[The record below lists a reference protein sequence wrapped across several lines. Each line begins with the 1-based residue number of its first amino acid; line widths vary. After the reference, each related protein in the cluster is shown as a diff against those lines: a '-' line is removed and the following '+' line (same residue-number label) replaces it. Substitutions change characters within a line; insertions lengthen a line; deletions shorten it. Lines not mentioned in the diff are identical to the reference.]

1 MKPVLFSIFGL
12 KVQGYGTMIA
22 AGIFAALLLLGYRA
36 KKRNYDEDS
45 ILNMSIIAII
55 CGILGGKLL
64 YLMTEIKNI
73 TQNPDILKNIGAG
86 FVIYGAIIGGA
97 LGVLYY
103 SKRKNWNVLKIFD
116 LIIPSIALAQ
126 GIGRIGCFLA
136 GCCYGKQ
143 TNLPWGVEF
152 KNSLYAPAGVLRHPT
167 QIYSSIFD
175 ILLAVFLLRYDKK
188 ERKDG
193 RVFSMYVIIYAV
205 GRFLVEFL
213 RDDPRGNVGALST
226 SQFIS
231 IITLT
236 FGIILYNINK
246 FKKTRNI

>member
-103 SKRKNWNVLKIFD
+103 SKEKTGMYLKY
-116 LIIPSIALAQ
+116 LIL
-126 GIGRIGCFLA
+126 
-136 GCCYGKQ
+136 
-143 TNLPWGVEF
+143 
-152 KNSLYAPAGVLRHPT
+152 
-167 QIYSSIFD
+167 
-175 ILLAVFLLRYDKK
+175 
-188 ERKDG
+188 
-193 RVFSMYVIIYAV
+193 
-205 GRFLVEFL
+205 
-213 RDDPRGNVGALST
+213 
-226 SQFIS
+226 
-231 IITLT
+231 
-236 FGIILYNINK
+236 
-246 FKKTRNI
+246 